1 MLLKK
6 NKFIFFNFLF
16 NILNIRSL
24 TVLKTSKNISDFNI
38 QSNSGVVLLK
48 SSVNELQINGEDG
61 MTVCGR

>member
-24 TVLKTSKNISDFNI
+24 TVLETSKNISDFNM
-38 QSNSGVVLLK
+38 QSNSGVLLLK
-48 SSVNELQINGEDG
+48 SSINELQINEEDG

>member
-16 NILNIRSL
+16 NVLNISSL

-38 QSNSGVVLLK
+38 QSNSGVDLLK
-48 SSVNELQINGEDG
+48 SSMNELQINGEDG

>member
-16 NILNIRSL
+16 NILNISSL
-24 TVLKTSKNISDFNI
+24 TVLETSKNLTDFNI

-48 SSVNELQINGEDG
+48 SSINELQFNGEDG

>member
-16 NILNIRSL
+16 DILNIRSL
-24 TVLKTSKNISDFNI
+24 TVLKTSKNISDFNM
-38 QSNSGVVLLK
+38 QSNSGVLLLK
-48 SSVNELQINGEDG
+48 SSINELQINEEDG